1 MMRIL
6 HSRALATGPILTSMM
21 RVGAL
26 PVADSSD
33 SSVVLPLIVNPHVI

>member
-6 HSRALATGPILTSMM
+6 HSRALATGPILTSMK
-21 RVGAL
+21 VGAL